1 MKKVKEIMAKNP
13 EPLISS
19 EVDEKLRAAFP
30 GLVAGE
36 LLPIE

>member
-1 MKKVKEIMAKNP
+1 MKKLKEIMASNTA
-13 EPLISS
+13 PLITP
-19 EVDEKLRAAFP
+19 EVDTQLRAAFP